1 MQQACNGYGFKR
13 RGKKVHRCLHCF
25 TSLSLVASLSVSFFF
40 SHLLLYL
47 YTLVTKVL
55 LFYLSAP
62 VTFSYGGLKC
72 YIVIC
77 WVVTCLLPN
86 CVSTAPG
93 CLPACSSA
101 TLFKVPF
108 LKITPLGIDEDF
120 KQCPFALPSSSSCFF
135 ARTPSIRHMT

>member
-1 MQQACNGYGFKR
+1 MNQDAAGVQWLRVQEAW
-13 RGKKVHRCLHCF
+13 KKSAPLF
-25 TSLSLVASLSVSFFF
+25 ALFYLSSLVASPSVSFFF

-62 VTFSYGGLKC
+62 VTFSYGGPCLKC
-72 YIVIC
+72 CLVTW

-101 TLFKVPF
+101 TLFEVPF
-108 LKITPLGIDEDF
+108 LKITSLGIDEDF

-135 ARTPSIRHMT
+135 CTHP